1 MVLDCFRWLQVVPS
15 FSNYGLHHRRPST
28 QISRKPVVLGYIE
41 LVLGRFRWFCWF
53 WVVLLVVLGG
63 FGWFW
68 VVLGG
73 FGWFRVLV
81 TTEL

>member
-1 MVLDCFRWLQVVPS
+1 M
-15 FSNYGLHHRRPST
+15 
-28 QISRKPVVLGYIE
+28 
-41 LVLGRFRWFCWF
+41 VLGRFGSFCWWF
-53 WVVLLVVLGG
+53 WVVLGS

-81 TTEL
+81 TTIS

>member
-1 MVLDCFRWLQVVPS
+1 M
-15 FSNYGLHHRRPST
+15 
-28 QISRKPVVLGYIE
+28 
-41 LVLGRFRWFCWF
+41 
-53 WVVLLVVLGG
+53 VLLVVLDG

-81 TTEL
+81 TTL